1 MKSVGMILKH
11 AREKKK
17 ISIEQ
22 LSDRT
27 KIRPEYI
34 RAIEADNF
42 TQFPS
47 EVAIRGFI
55 SLYAS
60 VVGIEANSALA
71 VYRRDQHPD
80 DTASSR
86 ISRSFFVIGKTRIV
100 HWTVWT
106 VLSGMV
112 LGFSLYGIII
122 IRNIRQAPPLTVHA
136 PVDGSEVVSP
146 FVVRGVTLTDAVVE
160 VDGEAVGITQD
171 GEFAKELDLAE
182 GPHVIS
188 VRAKG
193 RNGKENFQQLT
204 VTVDAQKE

>member
-22 LSDRT
+22 LSDAT

-42 TQFPS
+42 IDFPS

-60 VVGIEANSALA
+60 LVEIEASSALA
-71 VYRRDQHPD
+71 VYRRDQQHD
-80 DTASSR
+80 DSSTSR
-86 ISRSFFVIGKTRIV
+86 ISRSFFIIGKKRIL

-106 VLSGMV
+106 VLAGMV

-122 IRNIRQAPPLTVHA
+122 IKNIRQAPSLEVHA
-136 PVDGSEVVSP
+136 PADDSHVVSP

-160 VDGEAVGITQD
+160 VDGEAVGVTQD